1 MVFSSFKIEKH
12 TEHSSSFYVTLFA
25 ICNVEILPPRFLFL
39 RMFIKSLLSIDSRAS
54 LRLVSVNCGQLV
66 AKYWNSLPVGFSVDR
81 LSNVQHVILCTP
93 SLIAKVYQ
101 FDKTSDRPSRAK
113 ASSSKIPAL
122 GEGASLGLVI
132 TSTTLSESMQTT
144 NKYKNYKQWNY
155 KNIKDIKAI
164 KKDMIQN
171 NKQNIS

>member
-1 MVFSSFKIEKH
+1 MVFSSVKMVKYIG
-12 TEHSSSFYVTLFA
+12 HSSSFYVTLFA
-25 ICNVEILPPRFLFL
+25 MCNFEVLPSRFSFL
-39 RMFIKSLLSIDSRAS
+39 KKLIKSLLSIESRAS
-54 LRLVSVNCGQLV
+54 LRLPIVNCGQLV
-66 AKYWNSLPVGFSVDR
+66 AKCWNSLPVGFSMDR

-132 TSTTLSESMQTT
+132 TSTTFSESVQTT

-155 KNIKDIKAI
+155 KNITDIKAM
-164 KKDMIQN
+164 KTW
-171 NKQNIS
+171 